1 MKFKSPSTCLVFQRK
16 PYRSKFENVNEGKTG
31 EKKNE
36 ERWKGERRKPFLTL
50 GRISR
55 TIKQIT
61 FRAFLA
67 NKTVESFVAFVF
79 NFPAKDEIESAEWI
93 KYASVPSRS
102 DQPSKYLIKFLNSRG
117 LNTCVVSTPRLKHR
131 VSIWLRSSFNS
142 CCYFSRI

>member
-79 NFPAKDEIESAEWI
+79 NFPAKDEIESAE
-93 KYASVPSRS
+93 
-102 DQPSKYLIKFLNSRG
+102 
-117 LNTCVVSTPRLKHR
+117 
-131 VSIWLRSSFNS
+131 
-142 CCYFSRI
+142 